1 MISEIRL
8 EDFKSYGSA
17 TLSFSPLTLFI
28 GANASGKS
36 NALEAIRLLSSLAKG
51 SRLDDIERDI
61 NGAGSVFRGKAEGIF
76 RHGTA
81 KMALEC
87 IIYDRNNNWTLL
99 SLGIGIVS
107 QHLTLVSER
116 LYNVDAN
123 LPLYEL
129 KQTANDYTDEVSVA
143 YNNFKTGGNKPR
155 IPCTDK
161 QAIFYQLQT
170 PARFGYSDKK
180 SRELIPEVTNDL
192 REALQKIVFLDPN
205 PARMRGYAEISA
217 NVMEEDARNLS
228 AVLFQICN
236 IDTAQEKEDL
246 LGFVRSLPEQ
256 DIARIDFIKTERND
270 VMVKLVE
277 TFGGKELAHDAAS
290 LSDGTL
296 RVLAVAATLL
306 TAERGS
312 LVVIEE
318 LDNGVHPSRASML
331 IDQIRGVSQKRGLK
345 VLLTTHNPALLDALP
360 DDALGD
366 VLFCY
371 RDPETG
377 FSSIKKLH
385 DLQRFPELVARGPI
399 GRLMTDRILESFVKD
414 PTTAKERKE
423 KALEW
428 VEALGGG

>member
-1 MISEIRL
+1 MISEIQLRN
-8 EDFKSYGSA
+8 FKSYGKA
-17 TLSFSPLTLFI
+17 TLSFAPLTLLI

-36 NALEAIRLLSSLAKG
+36 NAIEAIRLLSSLAKG
-51 SRLDDIERDI
+51 SRLEHIERDV
-61 NGAGSVFRGKAEGIF
+61 NGAGSVFRGKSEGLI
-76 RHGTA
+76 RHGSPRLE
-81 KMALEC
+81 LEC
-87 IIYDRNNNWTLL
+87 TIQDRNTNWTRL
-99 SLGIGIVS
+99 SLAIGICN
-107 QHLTLVSER
+107 QHLQIVSEQLECFSDQL
-116 LYNVDAN
+116 LYK
-123 LPLYEL
+123 LQ
-129 KQTANDYTDEVSVA
+129 QTASDYSNEVLVA
-143 YNNFKTGGNKPR
+143 YNDFKSDGDWPV
-155 IPCTDK
+155 IPCTNK
-161 QAIFYQLQT
+161 QAVFYQLQT
-170 PARFGYSDKK
+170 PVSFVHSDKK
-180 SRELIPEVTNDL
+180 SQEIIPSVTCSV
-192 REALQKIVFLDPN
+192 REALQSIVFLEPN
-205 PARMRGYAEISA
+205 PSRMRGYAESAA

-228 AVLFQICN
+228 AVLYQICG
-236 IDTAQEKEDL
+236 IGTKDEREDL

-277 TFGGKELAHDAAS
+277 TFGGTELAHDAAS

-312 LVVIEE
+312 LVIIEE

-331 IDQIRGVSQKRGLK
+331 IDQIRTVSQKRGLK

-371 RDPETG
+371 RDPESG

-385 DLQRFPELVARGPI
+385 DLQRFPELAARGPI
-399 GRLMTDRILESFVKD
+399 GRLMTDRVLDSFVKD